1 MRRVNRTTTRRSPLV
16 VAIAAAAALASACG
30 FSHGPD
36 FTIGFRRV
44 ALDLSYKDEALAKP
58 SEPQHVVIPQP
69 VVSNGLFVI
78 QQPPLTTNHVTPV
91 PQEPVKQ
98 NLCPTAGPDVHPDN
112 PVTVF
117 ATTPPKAG
125 TYFVHND
132 GKFTIG
138 NPPLQTTFQAPKH
151 GLFQIKNVV
160 QTEDDTSQVNGPTQ
174 VITWDLVQDGL
185 GGSTTTTYRTTF
197 SPSPVVSTV
206 LQAAQQAHAPSGEL
220 DLVRLQI
227 ESGKTKVDFQP
238 NPPVTLMAFKNGQ
251 GTSWNSAGI
260 DQRDGTSMVVQGSI
274 TKRTN
279 VDLCG
284 KVYDT
289 FEVVSNEQVAN
300 LRTGLTSRTDPNDP
314 NVYDVGTQYGGLF
327 LRQHISTTV
336 TFPTDTGTTTIV
348 SNYTST
354 LDSLDPAS

>member
-1 MRRVNRTTTRRSPLV
+1 MRRISRTTTRRSPVLMV
-16 VAIAAAAALASACG
+16 VLAATAVLSACG
-30 FSHGPD
+30 FNHGPD

-44 ALDLSYKDEALAKP
+44 ALDLSYKDESLAKP

-69 VVSNGLFVI
+69 VASNGLFVI
-78 QQPPLTTNHVTPV
+78 QQPPLTSARTPAV
-91 PQEPVKQ
+91 HEPVLKQ
-98 NLCPTAGPDVHPDN
+98 TCVAAGPDVHPEN
-112 PVTVF
+112 PATVF

-125 TYFVHND
+125 AYLVHND

-138 NPPLQTTFQAPKH
+138 SPPLQTTFQAPKH
-151 GLFQIKNVV
+151 GAFEIKNVT
-160 QTEDDTSQVNGPTQ
+160 QTEDDSSQVNGPTQ
-174 VITWDLVQDGL
+174 VITWDVVQAGL
-185 GGSTTTTYRTTF
+185 GGTTTTTYRTTF

-206 LQAAQQAHAPSGEL
+206 LQAAQQAHAPAGEL

-227 ESGKTKVDFQP
+227 VSDKAKVDFQP

-260 DQRDGTSMVVQGSI
+260 DPRDGTSMVVQGSI

-284 KVYDT
+284 KIYDT
-289 FEVVSNEQVAN
+289 YEVVSNEQVAN

-314 NVYDVGTQYGGLF
+314 NVYNVATQYGGLF
-327 LRQHISTTV
+327 LRQHVSTTV
-336 TFPTDTGTTTIV
+336 TFPTDSGTTTIV
-348 SNYTST
+348 SNYNQT
-354 LDSLDPAS
+354 LDSIEPAS